1 MNIFKLFGSIY
12 VDSDEANKSLAK
24 TDDKAEGVG
33 NTLVST
39 AKKAGGFGLKVAGA
53 AAAGGAAMFKLA
65 DKVGETAQQ
74 ILEFSSITGMTT
86 TAIQKWSRVS
96 TVAGVPLENLLDV
109 GKELNTK
116 MAELAGGSGAASEAL
131 EALGYTYADLENLN
145 ADQRLDL
152 IVSALGGVE
161 DKTDRAIIGT
171 QLLGGAYEKLAPI
184 LDVGAEEMKKIKDN
198 ADIISPEDIEKANDF
213 RIKVDE
219 MQERIGVFGQ
229 KIAVEAMPFLSDM
242 MDTLSENGP
251 VLEELFTAALEAI
264 ELLLP
269 VLIEVLGYVTK
280 IIEGAIKGIE
290 KLKEIKVRSEE
301 AEASGESKAKFE
313 GSTKHHNVANRVN
326 GLASGGETITSGIVK
341 VGERGPE
348 MLSLPAGARVKPLD
362 NGAGS
367 NQVTLNL
374 NGATFVNEQG
384 IEDMMDLMVN
394 FLISKGVQVV

>member
-1 MNIFKLFGSIY
+1 
-12 VDSDEANKSLAK
+12 
-24 TDDKAEGVG
+24 
-33 NTLVST
+33 
-39 AKKAGGFGLKVAGA
+39 
-53 AAAGGAAMFKLA
+53 
-65 DKVGETAQQ
+65 
-74 ILEFSSITGMTT
+74 
-86 TAIQKWSRVS
+86 
-96 TVAGVPLENLLDV
+96 VAGVPLENLLDV

-116 MAELAGGSGAASEAL
+116 MSELAGGSGAASEAL
-131 EALGYTYADLENLN
+131 EALGYTYADLENLD

-152 IVSALGGVE
+152 IVNALGGVE
-161 DKTDRAIIGT
+161 DKTDRAIVGT

-219 MQERIGVFGQ
+219 MQERVSVFGQ

-251 VLEELFTAALEAI
+251 VLEELFTAALEAV

-280 IIEGAIKGIE
+280 IIQGAIKGIE
-290 KLKEIKVRSEE
+290 KLQEIKTASEE
-301 AEASGESKAKFE
+301 AEAAGESKGKFE
-313 GSTKHHNVANRVN
+313 GSTKHHNVANRVS
-326 GLASGGETITSGIVK
+326 GLAIGGETITSGIVK

-362 NGAGS
+362 SGAGS